1 MSEQKPTRQQ
11 LLIAMERAGAKMATL
26 LMVLAQDET
35 HVPAEPMRAVIDLT
49 RSGWDRACGDWQQ
62 VAALTGEQPTA
73 DQQAAGSV
81 EAVRSALRKA
91 YNLGQTYWQQADSEY
106 RSENKKSDATAAKFV
121 RLIDD
126 TVAQIAALDSRAQP
140 VAAGELPKLPQPSWV
155 YIDVARDGQK
165 VPCYSAD
172 QMHRYAHEHADNTPW
187 LRLAHI
193 ICADA
198 GIPPGRI
205 DDRLEAL
212 RDKLDEYRAD
222 SRPAGGVADLVPAI
236 QALDAKSYDAI
247 PSAGFRLGFQA
258 AREAAATLAAS
269 AALPAAEQ
277 DDVAK
282 DAARYRWLRD
292 KNNLEASR
300 LIEFKWGEQLDAAID
315 AAAQPVDGGQEANHG

>member
-140 VAAGELPKLPQPSWV
+140 VAAGELPKLMSIAANFEFEETAKRLHFNWTKD
-155 YIDVARDGQK
+155 DVHRLIKLADDHARAYGQQ
-165 VPCYSAD
+165 C
-172 QMHRYAHEHADNTPW
+172 
-187 LRLAHI
+187 
-193 ICADA
+193 
-198 GIPPGRI
+198 
-205 DDRLEAL
+205 
-212 RDKLDEYRAD
+212 AD
-222 SRPAGGVADLVPAI
+222 SRPAGGVTNGTIDGGSAEHNQVYVRMDER
-236 QALDAKSYDAI
+236 
-247 PSAGFRLGFQA
+247 PSTELWTVGNRCYLAP
-258 AREAAATLAAS
+258 AATLAAS